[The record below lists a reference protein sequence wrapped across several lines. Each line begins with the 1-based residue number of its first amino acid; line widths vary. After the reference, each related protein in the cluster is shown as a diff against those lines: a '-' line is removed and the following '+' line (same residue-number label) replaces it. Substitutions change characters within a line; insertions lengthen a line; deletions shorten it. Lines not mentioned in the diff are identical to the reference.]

1 MDYGAQRRDS
11 SVKTLNSA
19 ATLNSFPLQTKKIYG
34 RKENLKPTTNLLAE
48 PFNAARN
55 CRSKLAAFLRFFA
68 KKMTAY
74 GGQICWPC

>member
-34 RKENLKPTTNLLAE
+34 REENLNPTTIFLAE
-48 PFNAARN
+48 PFNAV
-55 CRSKLAAFLRFFA
+55 LRGAQRYVDFVRL
-68 KKMTAY
+68 
-74 GGQICWPC
+74 